1 MRILFVLFIGYISFL
16 YADCGWCEETSPLIW
31 ESSYS
36 KVTPTID
43 GKMEKAWEQAKP
55 LTVVVREAM
64 GGDNPTE
71 VVLRALHTDDT
82 LYVMAQWPDA
92 TKSDMRD
99 PYIWNADKKEYERP
113 SKPDDQFALEF
124 PLSGNF
130 DIRMITL
137 THEYSAD
144 IWHWKAGRGNP
155 VGWVDDKKHIISQ
168 KPIQG
173 GIEYSMGGHGI
184 AYIARFMDE
193 GTTSWFLKPKPAGFE
208 GNVVD
213 SFEQRQPSGSVADVR
228 GKGMHDGKGWILEMS
243 RKLNTGHN
251 DDAVIDPNKDNVCA
265 IAVLND
271 ELYWYHSTSAEI
283 TLRFVNNAKK

>member
-1 MRILFVLFIGYISFL
+1 
-16 YADCGWCEETSPLIW
+16 
-31 ESSYS
+31 
-36 KVTPTID
+36 
-43 GKMEKAWEQAKP
+43 
-55 LTVVVREAM
+55 
-64 GGDNPTE
+64 
-71 VVLRALHTDDT
+71 
-82 LYVMAQWPDA
+82 
-92 TKSDMRD
+92 
-99 PYIWNADKKEYERP
+99 
-113 SKPDDQFALEF
+113 
-124 PLSGNF
+124 
-130 DIRMITL
+130 
-137 THEYSAD
+137 
-144 IWHWKAGRGNP
+144 
-155 VGWVDDKKHIISQ
+155 
-168 KPIQG
+168 
-173 GIEYSMGGHGI
+173 MGGHGI